1 MKCDEVVEWMHRYL
15 DHDLGEAETEQLL
28 QHVATCPACAEN
40 FSLLRAL
47 SRELEDLPQVTP
59 KFSLVDAIM
68 PQLDAIDEARK
79 EQSSTIQEMSP
90 VPAAIE
96 SLQRSGERKPKQQW
110 LNTMVGR
117 MSVGAAAAVVVLGFA
132 IWGYQPEKLEN
143 ADVMMM
149 SSGGSAENQAA
160 DPNALSTD
168 VNGNDASAAKRHEND
183 AANSGEALQAPETSE
198 SPEAQDS
205 AGEQEEPPVVSE
217 PNSTE
222 VPTES
227 TSEPTASQD
236 QPSKDVPSSTNPA
249 DTAQSS
255 VGEASP
261 DIEQK
266 TESADSALPPAT
278 PDETESTANGVDP
291 ENFATDSETPEVKE
305 GDVQKGI
312 TAPEVQDGTKAS
324 DGAMG
329 LVGPNQGI
337 ASTSVPKE
345 WSSPDG
351 AYTVMQTDNQLSLY
365 ARSAD
370 DPAALNLVEQREL
383 EGTLTSA
390 GWTSDG
396 TTFNYSTDQNGT
408 TIKKYFAVSPASGE
422 TSAK

>member
-149 SSGGSAENQAA
+149 SSGGSAESQAS
-160 DPNALSTD
+160 DPNALSKDVTD
-168 VNGNDASAAKRHEND
+168 NDASAAKRHESD
-183 AANSGEALQAPETSE
+183 AVNSGETRQAPETLE

-205 AGEQEEPPVVSE
+205 AGEQEKLPVSE
-217 PNSTE
+217 PDSTG

-227 TSEPTASQD
+227 TSEPATSQD
-236 QPSKDVPSSTNPA
+236 QPSKDAPSGTNPA
-249 DTAQSS
+249 DSPQSS

-261 DIEQK
+261 GVEQK
-266 TESADSALPPAT
+266 TESSDSALPPAT
-278 PDETESTANGVDP
+278 PDETESAANSADP
-291 ENFATDSETPEVKE
+291 ENFATNSEAPETKE

-312 TAPEVQDGTKAS
+312 TAPNVQDGTKSS

-408 TIKKYFAVSPASGE
+408 TVKKYFAVSPASGE